1 MSNKV
6 QKVRYALK
14 DLANKEKALHLQKYF
29 KTGKGEYGEGDIFL
43 GIRVPEIRKLVREFR
58 GLSTGEASELIKS
71 KYHEER
77 LFSLLAMVDIYK
89 RGDDKDKREI
99 YKLYLKNTKFINNW
113 DLVDLS
119 APNIVGAYLM
129 DRDKKP
135 LYGLAKSNDLWKR
148 RISIMSTF
156 SFIKNNLFDDTLKIA
171 KILLH
176 DKEDLIHKATG
187 WMLREVGKRNMEVE
201 EVFLKKIYKGMP
213 RTMLRYSIERFP
225 EKKRQMYL
233 KGKV

>member
-1 MSNKV
+1 MDSNV
-6 QKVRYALK
+6 QRIRKKLK
-14 DLANKEKALHLQKYF
+14 RLGDIEQARNLQRYF

-43 GIRVPEIRKLVREFR
+43 GIRVPEIRKLVREFM
-58 GLSTGEASELIKS
+58 GLSTGEACELLNS

-99 YKLYLKNTKFINNW
+99 YKFYLKNTKFINSW

-129 DRDKKP
+129 DRDKKA
-135 LYGLAKSNDLWKR
+135 LYGLAKSNDLWRR
-148 RISIMSTF
+148 RISIVSTF
-156 SFIKNNLFDDTLKIA
+156 YFIKNHLFDDTLKIS
-171 KILLH
+171 KILLD

-201 EVFLKKIYKGMP
+201 EGFLKKNYKGMP

-233 KGKV
+233 KGKI